1 MQLGWLA
8 HKRIPHTHAHT
19 HTHDE
24 RLNPLTNARE
34 HRRTMYAHATSV
46 CCASSDEKRAF
57 GCTRVQA
64 HIHDTHQCSL
74 SQTNTHDAN
83 ATKTH
88 THTYTR
94 RVVHI
99 ERPRR
104 RLLQMHHACVCWR
117 LTAVRMDLFTRQL
130 ILHRYGDVWHRVC
143 RCLCC

>member
-46 CCASSDEKRAF
+46 CCASSDEERAF

-64 HIHDTHQCSL
+64 HTHDTHQCSL
-74 SQTNTHDAN
+74 SETNTHDAN

-88 THTYTR
+88 THTSSCPYRTT
-94 RVVHI
+94 
-99 ERPRR
+99 
-104 RLLQMHHACVCWR
+104 
-117 LTAVRMDLFTRQL
+117 TAATFANAS
-130 ILHRYGDVWHRVC
+130 RVC
-143 RCLCC
+143 VLATDSGADGFIHAPANFA